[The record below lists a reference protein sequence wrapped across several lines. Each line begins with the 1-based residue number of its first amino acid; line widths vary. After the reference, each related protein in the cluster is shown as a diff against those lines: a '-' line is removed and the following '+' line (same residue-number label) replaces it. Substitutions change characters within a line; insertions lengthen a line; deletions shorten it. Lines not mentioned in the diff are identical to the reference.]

1 MTMFMNLDQLPA
13 GQSMY
18 TVYVTNDPAGTP
30 RYDVCAE
37 EVDVVTSSQ
46 ADAADV
52 VRAGLA
58 EIDDLYGPAIRIIGV
73 VNQSTGF
80 VVCDMVMA
88 SEDMRSLL

>member
-1 MTMFMNLDQLPA
+1 MTMFMNLDRLPA

-18 TVYVTNDPAGTP
+18 TVFVTGDPAGTP

-46 ADAADV
+46 ADSVDV

-58 EIDDLYGPAIRIIGV
+58 EILDLYGPEIRIIGV
-73 VNQSTGF
+73 VNQSSGY
-80 VVCDMVMA
+80 VMRDMVMEP
-88 SEDMRSLL
+88 EDMRSLL